1 MATRKTAAKPSPSAK
16 AKPKQAPA
24 KKAAAAKTSAAAK
37 RSAASTPKAKPAP
50 NMDERMEG
58 LQGWMAEIERKQ
70 ERMTRFGGAA
80 AILAV
85 LAAGGALAL
94 GVINQQNASSKDDVD
109 ELTGQVNE
117 LGASLKSDTEEQL
130 KTIGGRID
138 AVEQQVKT
146 IQQTQTTQT
155 QEIATLKSQSA
166 AGAAKGAAK
175 GATADGLDI
184 QPGVTP
190 PVPGATPP
198 GATP

>member
-1 MATRKTAAKPSPSAK
+1 MATRKTTAKPRPSAK
-16 AKPKQAPA
+16 ATPKQAPA
-24 KKAAAAKTSAAAK
+24 TKAAAAKTSAAAT
-37 RSAASTPKAKPAP
+37 RSAASKPKAKPAP
-50 NMDERMEG
+50 NMAERMEG

-70 ERMTRFGGAA
+70 ERMTRFGTAA

-85 LAAGGALAL
+85 LLAGGALAL
-94 GVINQQNASSKDDVD
+94 GVINQQNTSSKDDVD
-109 ELTGQVNE
+109 ELTSQVNE

-138 AVEQQVKT
+138 AVEQQLKT

-166 AGAAKGAAK
+166 TAGAAK

-184 QPGVTP
+184 QPGVSP
-190 PVPGATPP
+190 PVPDATP
-198 GATP
+198 

>member
-1 MATRKTAAKPSPSAK
+1 MATRKTAAKPTPSAK

-37 RSAASTPKAKPAP
+37 RSAASKPKAEPAP
-50 NMDERMEG
+50 NMAERMEG

-70 ERMTRFGGAA
+70 ERMTRFGGGA

-85 LAAGGALAL
+85 LVAGGALAL
-94 GVINQQNASSKDDVD
+94 GVINQQNASSEDDVD
-109 ELTGQVNE
+109 ELTSQVNE

-166 AGAAKGAAK
+166 AGAAKGA
-175 GATADGLDI
+175 TADGLDI

-190 PVPGATPP
+190 PVPGATP
-198 GATP
+198 

>member
-1 MATRKTAAKPSPSAK
+1 MATRKTAAK
-16 AKPKQAPA
+16 
-24 KKAAAAKTSAAAK
+24 
-37 RSAASTPKAKPAP
+37 RSAASKPKAEPAP
-50 NMDERMEG
+50 NMAERMEG

-85 LAAGGALAL
+85 LVAGGALAL
-94 GVINQQNASSKDDVD
+94 GVINQQNASSEDDVD
-109 ELTGQVNE
+109 ELTSQVNE

-155 QEIATLKSQSA
+155 QEIATLKSQSTA
-166 AGAAKGAAK
+166 GAAK

-190 PVPGATPP
+190 PVPGATP
-198 GATP
+198 